1 MALFDDLSHKL
12 SSHAINP
19 SIQRIK
25 ILDYLQ
31 NSKSHPTA
39 DQIFS
44 DLQKT
49 PYPLSKATVYNTLAL
64 FAERGLVRVLPMEN
78 NENRYDM
85 RSVSHG
91 HFICTGCKTVYDVQA
106 DLDSCIADRL
116 EGFEVREKNVF
127 LKGLCPRCLIKNQT
141 F

>member
-1 MALFDDLSHKL
+1 MALFDDLSQKL
-12 SSHAINP
+12 SVHAITP

-31 NSKSHPTA
+31 HSTSHPTA

-49 PYPLSKATVYNTLAL
+49 PQPLSKATVYNTLAL
-64 FAERGLVRVLPMEN
+64 FAERGLIRVLPMEN
-78 NENRYDM
+78 NENRYDIL
-85 RSVSHG
+85 SASHG
-91 HFICTGCKTVYDVQA
+91 HFICTGCKTVYDVPV
-106 DLDSCIADRL
+106 DLDGCIADRL

-127 LKGLCPRCLIKNQT
+127 LKGLCPQCLIKKQT